1 MPVIEHSTV
10 IKAAPAAV
18 FDLISRVED
27 FSKYTTTIK
36 EIHALAPQ
44 AYRWRIGFAGLELG
58 WDVVVTEAERPR
70 RFSWRSTRGVENSG
84 GFVLVPT
91 DSGTEVRFIME
102 YRLGNPLLEKIL
114 EPFTAPL
121 MRKVAAELLAQVR
134 RRLERAE
141 TA

>member
-10 IKAAPAAV
+10 IKAPPAAV

-27 FSKYTTTIK
+27 FSKYTATIK
-36 EIHALAPQ
+36 EIHTLAPN
-44 AYRWRIGFAGLELG
+44 AYRWRVSLAGFELS
-58 WDVVVTEAERPR
+58 WDVVVTEAVRPR

-84 GFVLVPT
+84 GFVLVPA
-91 DSGTEVRFIME
+91 DSGTEVRFTME
-102 YRLGNPLLEKIL
+102 YRLGNTLLEKIL

-121 MRKVAAELLAQVR
+121 MRKVAAELLTQVR

-141 TA
+141 AV